1 MCCKYCGHGSVLI
14 TPSSSVG
21 LIDLYK
27 MLGHGGLLH
36 SNVVFSHWVVLYI
49 CKYICVHS
57 KCTFYVSVMI
67 LS

>member
-27 MLGHGGLLH
+27 MLGPPPFQCCFFSLGG
-36 SNVVFSHWVVLYI
+36 FI
-49 CKYICVHS
+49 
-57 KCTFYVSVMI
+57 
-67 LS
+67 